1 MTEDPLDQFAEVARA
16 MSAESG
22 LDQTLQRAV
31 AGAVELVD
39 GCEHAGISVV
49 EKRRVVETAA
59 ATDDLVRRGDQLQYE
74 LDEGPCLQSIHEQ
87 ETVQSDDLTTEDRWP
102 VWSRRAADELGVRS
116 MLSVQLFVTHDTLGA
131 LNLYS
136 SAVAAFTEDSR
147 ESALALA
154 AHVAVAMLAAQ
165 EHDNYESALAHRTV
179 IGQAQGIL
187 MERYQLTPD
196 QAFATLVRVSQAQ
209 NRKLR
214 NIALDLARNATVRGL
229 PVDPPPPAA

>member
-1 MTEDPLDQFAEVARA
+1 MSDDPLDHFADVARA

-22 LDQTLQRAV
+22 LDQTLERAV
-31 AGAVELVD
+31 AGAVELVE
-39 GCEHAGISVV
+39 GCDHAGISVV
-49 EKRRVVETAA
+49 ERRRVVETAA

-74 LDEGPCLQSIHEQ
+74 LNEGPCLQSIREQ

-102 VWSRRAADELGVRS
+102 TWSRRAADELGVRS
-116 MLSVQLFVTHDTLGA
+116 MLSVQLFVSEDSLGA

-136 SAVAAFTEDSR
+136 GTVGAFTADSR
-147 ESALALA
+147 ETALALA

-165 EHDNYESALAHRTV
+165 EHENYESALAHRTV

-196 QAFATLVRVSQAQ
+196 QAFATLARVSQAQ

-214 NIALDLARNATVRGL
+214 HIALDLTRNANLGGL
-229 PVDPPPPAA
+229 PRSPAPPAP